1 MHLNKEELNMW
12 TYNYCNDD
20 ELMHYGIVG
29 MKYGKQ
35 KDKAAYKVVRKKD
48 ENEDAAGDK
57 RIAKR
62 KEAKQQYKVVKKKCR

>member
-1 MHLNKEELNMW
+1 MW
-12 TYNYCNDD
+12 KYNYNDD
-20 ELMHYGIVG
+20 ELMHF
-29 MKYGKQ
+29 GKQ